1 MKIAIVVTKIGRG
14 GAQRVS
20 VVLAGYLKRRGHQ
33 VSILYY
39 DGNGT
44 YPLEEGIRCH
54 QLPYSKNVILKHGK
68 RIRAFMRYCKEN
80 QIELVL
86 ALFRGYDYTWLYRTC
101 SSSRLILSQRNDP
114 KAEYD
119 HHVVARW
126 ESRFFF
132 RGADAV
138 VFQTEEE
145 KDYFGKAIQ
154 KKSLVIPNPVMNGI
168 PKPYE
173 GQRKKWIV
181 NFCRLEPQKN
191 LPLLLQ
197 AFRVVCDVT
206 EEYRLT
212 IFGNGSQREY
222 LNGLIKELRLESQA
236 ELVPFSATV
245 HEEIREAAMFVCS
258 SDFEGISNSML
269 EAMALGL
276 PCICTDCPAGGARQV
291 IQNGVNGL
299 LTPVGDRKALAEAM
313 LQLIGDPEYASRL
326 GEKARQVRE
335 TYSVET
341 ICSQW
346 EALIDRVMKT

>member
-132 RGADAV
+132 QRSRRSGFSDRGGERL
-138 VFQTEEE
+138 FWESNPKE
-145 KDYFGKAIQ
+145 KFGHPQ
-154 KKSLVIPNPVMNGI
+154 SG
-168 PKPYE
+168 YE
-173 GQRKKWIV
+173 W
-181 NFCRLEPQKN
+181 
-191 LPLLLQ
+191 
-197 AFRVVCDVT
+197 D
-206 EEYRLT
+206 
-212 IFGNGSQREY
+212 S
-222 LNGLIKELRLESQA
+222 
-236 ELVPFSATV
+236 
-245 HEEIREAAMFVCS
+245 
-258 SDFEGISNSML
+258 
-269 EAMALGL
+269 
-276 PCICTDCPAGGARQV
+276 
-291 IQNGVNGL
+291 
-299 LTPVGDRKALAEAM
+299 KAL
-313 LQLIGDPEYASRL
+313 
-326 GEKARQVRE
+326 
-335 TYSVET
+335 
-341 ICSQW
+341 
-346 EALIDRVMKT
+346 

>member
-44 YPLEEGIRCH
+44 YPLEEGLRGH

-68 RIRAFMRYCKEN
+68 RIRAFMRYFKEN

-145 KDYFGKAIQ
+145 RDYFGKAIQ

-173 GQRKKWIV
+173 GQRKKMDCQ
-181 NFCRLEPQKN
+181 F
-191 LPLLLQ
+191 LPLGASEKFTL
-197 AFRVVCDVT
+197 AFT
-206 EEYRLT
+206 
-212 IFGNGSQREY
+212 
-222 LNGLIKELRLESQA
+222 
-236 ELVPFSATV
+236 
-245 HEEIREAAMFVCS
+245 
-258 SDFEGISNSML
+258 GISGCVRCDRGVPPYDLWKWKPARISEWPHKRT
-269 EAMALGL
+269 EAGEPGRVGSLLCHSPRRDSGGSHVCLFLGF
-276 PCICTDCPAGGARQV
+276 
-291 IQNGVNGL
+291 
-299 LTPVGDRKALAEAM
+299 
-313 LQLIGDPEYASRL
+313 
-326 GEKARQVRE
+326 
-335 TYSVET
+335 
-341 ICSQW
+341 
-346 EALIDRVMKT
+346 